1 MSSRKFLTHH
11 EVSLL
16 LQAVLAG
23 RHPERDA
30 CMILLAFL
38 HGLRVSEL
46 LSLRLS
52 DLELVSR
59 KLCVRRLKNGFST
72 VHPLLAEEVKCLRD
86 WLKAREIIKSPTAEE
101 EGNWLFISRS
111 GRPLT
116 RQRFY
121 DLLAEAGRKAGLAV
135 AVHPHMLRHGCGY
148 ALADNG
154 IDTRLIQDYLGHR
167 NIRHTVIYT
176 ASNSARFERVWNR
189 SKRGKKQLFD
199 PNCKP
204 SFLYTKILKNPH
216 PTDNR
221 FLIII

>member
-1 MSSRKFLTHH
+1 MSTRKFLTHH

-16 LQAVLAG
+16 LQAVVTS
-23 RHPERDA
+23 RHPERDT

-46 LSLRLS
+46 LSLRLA

-72 VHPLLAEEVKCLRD
+72 VHPLLAEEVKCLRS
-86 WLKAREIIKSPTAEE
+86 WLGARETITSPAAEE
-101 EGNWLFISRS
+101 EGDWLFISRS

-121 DLLAEAGRKAGLAV
+121 DLLADAGRKAGLAV
-135 AVHPHMLRHGCGY
+135 SVHPHMLRHGCGY

-189 SKRGKKQLFD
+189 SKKGKKQLFD
-199 PNCKP
+199 PNCKLP
-204 SFLYTKILKNPH
+204 VLHPQMLKKRMSCRQH
-216 PTDNR
+216 
-221 FLIII
+221 FMK